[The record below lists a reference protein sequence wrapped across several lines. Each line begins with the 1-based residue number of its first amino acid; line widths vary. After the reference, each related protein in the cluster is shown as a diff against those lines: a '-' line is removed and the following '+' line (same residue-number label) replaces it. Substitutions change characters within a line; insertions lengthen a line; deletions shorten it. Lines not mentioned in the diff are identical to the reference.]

1 MERRPQWEPVVDNLP
16 PARDMRENILEPA
29 IVEITAPDV
38 ASADKPTNI
47 EDFRSISSYTW
58 AKARNPTIIAPGSP
72 REWLDR
78 PMPFKVPF
86 DSGIR
91 MFHEDAF
98 YMSDQSTLI
107 PLFRAVDAMAPA
119 TESESTASENA
130 DAIDWAT
137 VDFVTDRNNLRKLLR
152 RARAAH
158 RFISTVFAPPSW
170 RSMRKS
176 LRGSHAGAAAAVA
189 SLPCLPSLPSLV
201 GLVRL
206 VSLVSWVV
214 SIEPGSRIQREV
226 IVPPKGGCRA
236 SFELEHTAAARGCEN
251 GAGHYRIVQYIIGGL
266 KMVVRFEVDA
276 CVPATTTAAAG
287 SNEEAERGGSPS
299 SPSPERN
306 ARGAEVATPDPIS
319 GIPVMKSAKALAQQS
334 FNDEDEGAL
343 WGGGSTAEDWG
354 VAEEPPAPQPNPHD
368 KPEAKKPETEEVDLD
383 KEAALWAGGGDDS
396 WGMLPVPPRSSKGEH
411 ASSKG
416 KEDTRD
422 RAPPPEDSGWDLPD
436 DASAWGVTADTAQNE
451 ESSVTNGELTI
462 VRSGA
467 LLPQSSIL
475 ELATRSIKFADRTS
489 NEDIFLQLFLTQT
502 PTHLVAIHQYGN
514 FEKIVRQELQ
524 SPEFVSIAEME
535 GTQKSLAQ
543 FVELLK
549 EIQRLVKE
557 LGTGRRLSLVC
568 EKGKLELFGLAG
580 EEGRL
585 SDDELERFK
594 TSV

>member
-1 MERRPQWEPVVDNLP
+1 MERRPQWGPVVDNLP

-38 ASADKPTNI
+38 AIADKPTNI
-47 EDFRSISSYTW
+47 EDFQSISSYTW
-58 AKARNPTIIAPGSP
+58 AKGRDPTIIVPGLP

-78 PMPFKVPF
+78 SMPFKVPF

-119 TESESTASENA
+119 TEPKSTASENA

-152 RARAAH
+152 WIREPGPMET
-158 RFISTVFAPPSW
+158 IQETSETSPTNPTSD
-170 RSMRKS
+170 
-176 LRGSHAGAAAAVA
+176 GSEGKQVSDATAAAAPA
-189 SLPCLPSLPSLV
+189 WDT
-201 GLVRL
+201 RKDF
-206 VSLVSWVV
+206 
-214 SIEPGSRIQREV
+214 RIDLQLGGANTMLMNRWAARAREV

-236 SFELEHTAAARGCEN
+236 NFELEHTAAARGCEN
-251 GAGHYRIVQYIIGGL
+251 GAGHYRIVQYSISGL

-354 VAEEPPAPQPNPHD
+354 VAEEPPASQPNPHD

-396 WGMLPVPPRSSKGEH
+396 WGMLPVPHRSSKGEH

-451 ESSVTNGELTI
+451 DSSVTNGELTV